1 MERVAATGQLMV
13 RGYLRAMDL
22 MPPMRVWA
30 AEHNEPEPTL
40 STIKDDMRRV
50 KILAVE
56 SATEAAL
63 NVVDSMAAVERT
75 AWDRAQIR
83 RGEEDNR
90 TKREYLEL
98 AGRMVEAR
106 DRHEHQGIEAALAER
121 GLVLAERYAEIML
134 TVIIEVVGRAPIDRQ
149 TQQWIR
155 DQVAAGLQARVIDA
169 RPARLEAG

>member
-30 AEHNEPEPTL
+30 AEHNEPPPTL

-56 SATEAAL
+56 NAIEESL

-83 RGEEDNR
+83 RGEVDNR

-106 DRHEHQGIEAALAER
+106 DRHEHQGVEAALTERSIQIAEKMAAMFLAAIVQGISELPFAR
-121 GLVLAERYAEIML
+121 EQQNLIREKMADVLEAQ
-134 TVIIEVVGRAPIDRQ
+134 VVKVTPR
-149 TQQWIR
+149 
-155 DQVAAGLQARVIDA
+155 
-169 RPARLEAG
+169 RLEA

>member
-1 MERVAATGQLMV
+1 MERVASTAQLMV

-22 MPPMRVWA
+22 IPPMRVWA
-30 AEHNEPEPTL
+30 VDHNEPPPTL

-56 SATEAAL
+56 NAVEESL

-121 GLVLAERYAEIML
+121 GMVLAERYAEMML
-134 TVIIEVVGRAPIDRQ
+134 TALISVISRAPIDRAA
-149 TQQWIR
+149 QQWIR
-155 DQVAAGLQARVIDA
+155 DQVAAELQKNVIDA
-169 RPARLEAG
+169 RPAARIEA